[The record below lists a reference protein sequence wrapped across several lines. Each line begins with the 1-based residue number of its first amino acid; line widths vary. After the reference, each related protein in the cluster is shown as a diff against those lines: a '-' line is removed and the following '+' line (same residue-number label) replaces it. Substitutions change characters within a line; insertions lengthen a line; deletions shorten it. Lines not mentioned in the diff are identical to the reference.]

1 MSPERHPAEIR
12 PATVADMPAVCD
24 IVNHY
29 IETSTVNFRT
39 EPQTPQEWTLDLLH
53 LQERYPWL
61 VAEVDGQVAGIAYAG
76 PWKARNAYD
85 WTAESTVYVSPRHQR
100 LGLGSTLYTH
110 LLKSMEAQGFKSVV
124 AVIGLPNDPSVRLHE
139 ALGYTARGTLR
150 AAGFKHGGW
159 HDVGFWQRDFTLPE
173 PPRPVRPVTEI

>member
-39 EPQTPQEWTLDLLH
+39 EPQTPQEWTQDLLH

-61 VAEVDGQVAGIAYAG
+61 VAEVDGEIAGIAYAG

-85 WTAESTVYVSPRHQR
+85 WTAESTVYIS
-100 LGLGSTLYTH
+100 
-110 LLKSMEAQGFKSVV
+110 
-124 AVIGLPNDPSVRLHE
+124 
-139 ALGYTARGTLR
+139 
-150 AAGFKHGGW
+150 
-159 HDVGFWQRDFTLPE
+159 
-173 PPRPVRPVTEI
+173 PVTSGWDWAPPCTPTS

>member
-1 MSPERHPAEIR
+1 MSPERHPAVIR
-12 PATVADMPAVCD
+12 PATVADMTAVCD

-39 EPQTPQEWTLDLLH
+39 EPQTPDEWTTDLLH
-53 LQERYPWL
+53 LRERYPWL
-61 VAEVDGQVAGIAYAG
+61 VAEVDGVVAGIAYGG

-85 WTAESTVYVSPRHQR
+85 WTAESTVYVSHRHQR

-124 AVIGLPNDPSVRLHE
+124 GVIGLPNEPSVRLHE
-139 ALGYTARGTLR
+139 ALGYTACGTLK
-150 AAGFKHGGW
+150 AAGFKHGNW
-159 HDVGFWQRDFTLPE
+159 HDVGFWQRDFALPV